1 MATAA
6 TPIVI
11 AYDGS
16 DVSRAGLERGAEL
29 FPDRLAIVAT
39 VWEPRL
45 AAMPMAQ
52 TETFGGIGLPP
63 DPETI
68 EAVDQA
74 QRRHATA
81 VAEEGAARVSALGL
95 AAEAHVVAD
104 EADVADTLI
113 ELARERGAAAIVV
126 GSHGTSGLRSHL
138 VGSVA
143 RKLLAHSDRPVV
155 VVRSDER

>member
-1 MATAA
+1 MASEG

-16 DVSRAGLERGAEL
+16 DVSGAAVERAAEL
-29 FPDRLAIVAT
+29 FAGRPAIVAT
-39 VWEPRL
+39 VWEPSL
-45 AAMPMAQ
+45 ATLPLAQ
-52 TETFGGIGLPP
+52 PDTFGGVALPP

-68 EAVDQA
+68 EALDQA
-74 QRRHATA
+74 QRRHATS
-81 VAEEGAARVSALGL
+81 VAEEGAERLRSLGL
-95 AAEAHVVAD
+95 SAEAHVVPD

-113 ELARERGAAAIVV
+113 ELARDRGAVAIVV
-126 GSHGTSGLRSHL
+126 GSHGISGLRSHL

-155 VVRSDER
+155 VVRA

>member
-1 MATAA
+1 MASDA

-16 DVSRAGLERGAEL
+16 DVSRVAVERAAEL

-52 TETFGGIGLPP
+52 PDSFGGIGLPP

-74 QRRHATA
+74 QRQHATI
-81 VAEEGAARVSALGL
+81 VADEGTERARSLGL
-95 AAEAHVVAD
+95 VAEAHVVAD

-113 ELARERGAAAIVV
+113 ELAHERGAAAIVV

-138 VGSVA
+138 LGSVA

-155 VVRSDER
+155 VVRSEKR

>member
-1 MATAA
+1 MAA

-11 AYDGS
+11 AYYGS
-16 DVSRAGLERGAEL
+16 DVSRAGLERAAEL

-39 VWEPRL
+39 VWEPSL
-45 AAMPMAQ
+45 AVMPMAQ
-52 TETFGGIGLPP
+52 PDSFGGVGLPP

-68 EAVDQA
+68 EAIDQA
-74 QRRHATA
+74 QRRHATS
-81 VAEEGAARVSALGL
+81 VAEEGIGRAGALGL
-95 AAEAHVVAD
+95 TAEAHVVPD
-104 EADVADTLI
+104 EADVANTLI
-113 ELARERGAAAIVV
+113 DLARERGAAAIVV